1 MKNLFTI
8 ILLLLIGFT
17 YGQTQIK
24 KSSISTG
31 GGSST
36 VGNTTVIYAIG
47 EVAVQENTQGAI
59 HISEGF
65 IGPDLSAVLGVNDFG
80 VLTGFY
86 VLPNPVKDR
95 LYIRWEHPGDYEIHL
110 FDLNGKELINSKVT
124 MQVETSYNLS
134 EYASAVYLLFVIDRE
149 KQLSKQIK
157 IIKK

>member
-65 IGPDLSAVLGVNDFG
+65 IGPDLQQTSDIKQNPELVGLNIF
-80 VLTGFY
+80 
-86 VLPNPVKDR
+86 PNPTANILNVKYNDNSP
-95 LYIRWEHPGDYEIHL
+95 LKVSIY
-110 FDLNGKELINSKVT
+110 DLSGKEIIKSVTGKSNLQINVDKLPTGSYLVKVN
-124 MQVETSYNLS
+124 VKNHS
-134 EYASAVYLLFVIDRE
+134 VYY
-149 KQLSKQIK
+149 K
-157 IIKK
+157 IIKE